1 MADELKIFQAG
12 DKITADETNDNNRY
26 LLGVAQDTSGELQ
39 NYIDTQLNQFQNNL
53 NTQIS
58 SINTQIAEVTALANT
73 KISATKS
80 NASNGFCKLSNGLII
95 QWHASWGWGNGT
107 VQWVTW
113 ATPFSGW
120 YQVVGSTNYE
130 QTAGDKG
137 SSWAVR
143 QMNNAGAEIRSEFGQ
158 SGHGDCIRLI
168 AIGY

>member
-1 MADELKIFQAG
+1 MTDELKIFQAG

-80 NASNGFCKLSNGLII
+80 NSGSGYCKLSNGFII
-95 QWHASWGWGNGT
+95 QWLTVDGMGNGT
-107 VQWVTW
+107 VKNVTW

-120 YQVVGSTNYE
+120 YQVTGSATYE

-137 SSWAVR
+137 SSWSVR
-143 QMNNAGAEIRSEFGQ
+143 SMWNTGATIRSEFAQ
-158 SGHGDCIRLI
+158 SVASIRLV
-168 AIGY
+168 AVGY